1 MRCIECG
8 DYFKRSQWNK
18 TNTCDKC
25 LDTLPETGYDT
36 DYEADVEVLKNP
48 TGKTQPV
55 FYDE

>member
-1 MRCIECG
+1 MKCVNCG

-18 TNTCDKC
+18 TNECENC
-25 LDTLPETGYDT
+25 LDTKPHGQYDT

-48 TGKTQPV
+48 TGKTPAI